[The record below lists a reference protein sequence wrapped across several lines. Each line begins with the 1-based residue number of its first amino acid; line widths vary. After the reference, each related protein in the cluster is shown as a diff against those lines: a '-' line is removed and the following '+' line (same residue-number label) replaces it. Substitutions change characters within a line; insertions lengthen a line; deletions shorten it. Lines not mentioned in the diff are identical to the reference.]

1 MLAEE
6 VNLAVVVE
14 ILLGDL
20 FFIVPIMLFI
30 FLNGDTFPVSLFV
43 CFFFPLFF
51 IVLHCS
57 ECLQRRIWWS
67 WVELTGRESR
77 GFGRRGGWRFRE
89 RGRSMIKHLLF
100 FSFACIMPF
109 TFLNG

>member
-1 MLAEE
+1 MFPM
-6 VNLAVVVE
+6 VKVDFF
-14 ILLGDL
+14 LLRL
-20 FFIVPIMLFI
+20 LCFSF
-30 FLNGDTFPVSLFV
+30 LFV
-43 CFFFPLFF
+43 FFPLFV
-51 IVLHCS
+51 IVLHGS

>member
-1 MLAEE
+1 MVLAEE

-43 CFFFPLFF
+43 CFFFLCF
-51 IVLHCS
+51 
-57 ECLQRRIWWS
+57 
-67 WVELTGRESR
+67 
-77 GFGRRGGWRFRE
+77 
-89 RGRSMIKHLLF
+89 LLF
-100 FSFACIMPF
+100 FVVLNACRGGF
-109 TFLNG
+109 GGHGWS